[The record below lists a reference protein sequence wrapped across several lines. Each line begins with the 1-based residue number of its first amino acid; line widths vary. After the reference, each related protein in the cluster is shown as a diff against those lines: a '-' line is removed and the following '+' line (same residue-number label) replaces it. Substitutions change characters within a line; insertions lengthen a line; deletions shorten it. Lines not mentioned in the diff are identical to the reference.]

1 MIRIKQF
8 KFVTNKFE
16 TKNITSFFFT
26 GWADTPAVRSS
37 MPDFYNKMK
46 DKLRTVEQG
55 SDTIV
60 WLALAKSAV
69 DDPKNKGGQFF
80 QVGL

>member
-1 MIRIKQF
+1 
-8 KFVTNKFE
+8 
-16 TKNITSFFFT
+16 
-26 GWADTPAVRSS
+26 

-69 DDPKNKGGQFF
+69 VDPKNKGGQFF
-80 QVGL
+80 QVGLKLSS